1 MLEAI
6 SLFFGA
12 FLDATIGPNLFVPG
26 EPFLLA
32 AGYQLHQGII
42 WGVIAVLVG
51 GWLGDQLSYF
61 IGKRSGSKAQRKLI
75 RWQAKTK
82 RPIARCRLLMKKRGN
97 AILIFARLLG
107 PVAWVVP
114 FMAGSVNVSWKRF
127 TVCSS
132 IGLMLGVGQFV
143 VAGYLLAAG
152 LQTWLPLDSLKLIL
166 IEHKLLIASVL
177 VAVTFTVVA
186 WKKNWSR
193 KWTKS
198 LTALVLCLVAANYG
212 HFFYLA
218 DDNVQ
223 QVEST
228 EIQPIAFNDLGF
240 KVYPGRS
247 NVFDAQAVNLV
258 YVGESPRTLMQ
269 ELGWLENQTFSRN
282 DIELSDYVSL
292 LKQKLPPVSDLFW
305 NGKPQAMA
313 FQEPGSLLKRS
324 HIRWWQAGHEASSNQ
339 SVWVGAIS
347 YDDGLKLA
355 HYSGIVTVLH
365 RIDPNVDSERDRLAN
380 QIEMSHL
387 ALVGELHSLA
397 QPVAMDNKH
406 DYYSDGNVL
415 LISEPS
421 LALNVLNQS
430 SDTKMAPNDEASI
443 SAISELSP
451 DVI

>member
-42 WGVIAVLVG
+42 WGVIAVLMG

-143 VAGYLLAAG
+143 IAGYLLAAG

-198 LTALVLCLVAANYG
+198 LMALVLCLVAANYG

-218 DDNVQ
+218 DDNVE

-228 EIQPIAFNDLGF
+228 EIRPIAFNELGF

-258 YVGESPRTLMQ
+258 YVGESPRVLMQ

-282 DIELSDYVSL
+282 DIEFSDYVSL

-339 SVWVGAIS
+339 PVWVGAIS

-387 ALVGELHSLA
+387 ALAGELYSLA
-397 QPVAMDNKH
+397 QPVAMDNQH

-421 LALNVLNQS
+421 LALNVPNQQ
-430 SDTKMAPNDEASI
+430 SDTKMAPNDETSI
-443 SAISELSP
+443 SAISVLSP

>member
-127 TVCSS
+127 TICSS
-132 IGLMLGVGQFV
+132 IGLILGVGQFV

>member
-82 RPIARCRLLMKKRGN
+82 RPFARCRLLMKKRGN

-132 IGLMLGVGQFV
+132 IGLILGVGQFV
-143 VAGYLLAAG
+143 IAGYLLAAG

-218 DDNVQ
+218 DDNVE

-430 SDTKMAPNDEASI
+430 SDAKMAPNDEASI

>member
-1 MLEAI
+1 
-6 SLFFGA
+6 
-12 FLDATIGPNLFVPG
+12 
-26 EPFLLA
+26 
-32 AGYQLHQGII
+32 
-42 WGVIAVLVG
+42 
-51 GWLGDQLSYF
+51 
-61 IGKRSGSKAQRKLI
+61 
-75 RWQAKTK
+75 
-82 RPIARCRLLMKKRGN
+82 MKKRGN
-97 AILIFARLLG
+97 TILIFARLLG

-114 FMAGSVNVSWKRF
+114 FMAGSVNVGWKRF

-132 IGLMLGVGQFV
+132 IGLILGVGQFV

-152 LQTWLPLDSLKLIL
+152 LNTWVPLDSIKFIL
-166 IEHKLLIASVL
+166 VEHKLLIASVL
-177 VAVTFTVVA
+177 IASVFALVA

-193 KWTKS
+193 KWMKS
-198 LTALVLCLVAANYG
+198 LTALVFCLVAANYG

-218 DDNVQ
+218 DDNIELTDVPGNQ
-223 QVEST
+223 Q
-228 EIQPIAFNDLGF
+228 IALNDIGF

-282 DIELSDYVSL
+282 DIELADYASL

-324 HIRWWQAGHEASSNQ
+324 HVRWWPAGLESKSGQ
-339 SVWVGAIS
+339 PIWVGAIS

-380 QIEMSHL
+380 QIEVSHL
-387 ALVGELHSLA
+387 RLVGELHSLA
-397 QPVAMDNKH
+397 QPVAMDSKH

-421 LALNVLNQS
+421 LALNLSNQ
-430 SDTKMAPNDEASI
+430 K
-443 SAISELSP
+443 AI
-451 DVI
+451 

>member
-75 RWQAKTK
+75 HWQAKTK

-97 AILIFARLLG
+97 VILIFARLLG

-132 IGLMLGVGQFV
+132 IGLILGVGQFV
-143 VAGYLLAAG
+143 IAGYLLAAG

-218 DDNVQ
+218 DDNVE

-421 LALNVLNQS
+421 LALNVSNQS
-430 SDTKMAPNDEASI
+430 SDTKMAPNDEVSI

>member
-12 FLDATIGPNLFVPG
+12 LLDATIGPNLFIPG

-32 AGYQLHQGII
+32 AGYQLHQGVI
-42 WGVIAVLVG
+42 WGVVAVLLG
-51 GWLGDQLSYF
+51 GWIGDQLSYF

-152 LQTWLPLDSLKLIL
+152 LNTWIPLDSIKFIL
-166 IEHKLLIASVL
+166 FEHKLLIASVL
-177 VAVTFTVVA
+177 IASVFAFVA

-193 KWTKS
+193 KWSKS
-198 LTALVLCLVAANYG
+198 LTALVFCLAAANYG

-218 DDNVQ
+218 DDNVEQ
-223 QVEST
+223 TDVT
-228 EIQPIAFNDLGF
+228 KNQPIVLDDIGF

-258 YVGESPRTLMQ
+258 YVGESPRSLMQ

-282 DIELSDYVSL
+282 DIELADYVSL

-305 NGKPQAMA
+305 NGKPQSMA

-324 HIRWWQAGHEASSNQ
+324 HIRWWQAGLESKSGQ
-339 SVWVGAIS
+339 PIWVGAIS

-380 QIEMSHL
+380 QIEVSDL
-387 ALVGELHSLA
+387 ALVGELYSLA
-397 QPVAMDNKH
+397 QPVAMDSKH

-421 LALNVLNQS
+421 LALNLSSQS
-430 SDTKMAPNDEASI
+430 SI
-443 SAISELSP
+443 
-451 DVI
+451 